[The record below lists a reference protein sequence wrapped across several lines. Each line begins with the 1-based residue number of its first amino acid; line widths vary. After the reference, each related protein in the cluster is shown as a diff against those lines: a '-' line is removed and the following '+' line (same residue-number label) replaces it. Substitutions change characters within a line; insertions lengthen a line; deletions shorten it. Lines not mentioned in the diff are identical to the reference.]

1 MSRRWECLA
10 VALLFAAISLPA
22 SALDMQRC
30 GSRVLKVGDWETQ
43 ADALCGRPYFVDAWE
58 ELNYTGLGDRRT
70 LRERIAWSDRF
81 YDPGKGRIV
90 FRVRSRQGQIVAID
104 SLVRRGGPRD
114 AGDCTLAA
122 LQRNQSVGEIVH
134 RCGLPSRRLDLG
146 RAVINEG
153 GQAEDT
159 QSLRQEQ
166 WLYPAANGSTLVLE
180 VHEGSLVRAEWR

>member
-1 MSRRWECLA
+1 MSRRWESLA
-10 VALLFAAISLPA
+10 VTLLCAAISLPA
-22 SALDMQRC
+22 SALDTQRC
-30 GSRVLKVGDWETQ
+30 GGRVLKVGDWETQ
-43 ADALCGRPYFVDAWE
+43 ADALCGRAFFVDAWD

-70 LRERIAWSDRF
+70 LRERIAWSDRY
-81 YDPGKGRIV
+81 YDPGQGRIV

-104 SLVRRGGPRD
+104 PLLRRGGPRD
-114 AGDCTLAA
+114 AGDCTLAT

-153 GQAEDT
+153 GLPEDT

-180 VHEGSLVRAEWR
+180 VHEGSLMRAEWR